1 MNNDPI
7 PIRSEGANFFDK
19 IVFVMAPKIN
29 PAPAILTRKPYSLS
43 VSSNTSFAN
52 DSSSESVAVANANIL

>member
-7 PIRSEGANFFDK
+7 PIRNEGANFDK

-43 VSSNTSFAN
+43 VSSNTSFCKR
-52 DSSSESVAVANANIL
+52 

>member
-1 MNNDPI
+1 MI
-7 PIRSEGANFFDK
+7 LFQLEMKVLIFFDK

-29 PAPAILTRKPYSLS
+29 PAPTILTRKPYSLS

-52 DSSSESVAVANANIL
+52 DSSSESVAVANTNIL

>member
-1 MNNDPI
+1 MI
-7 PIRSEGANFFDK
+7 LFQLEMKVLIFDK

-43 VSSNTSFAN
+43 VSSMHLSQTIVQVNQ
-52 DSSSESVAVANANIL
+52 